1 MGRAFE
7 FRKARKMKRW
17 SAMAKAFTRI
27 GKDIVMA
34 VKEGGPN
41 PEANSRLRAVIQNAK
56 SANMP
61 KENVERAIKKATDK
75 DTANYKEQLFE
86 GYAPHGIALLIETAT
101 DNNNRTVAN
110 IRSYFNKCNG
120 TMGTQGSVEF
130 MFDHT
135 CNFRIPN
142 NNIDIEELELEFID
156 FGAEEIFADEDGIL
170 IYAPFESF
178 GAIQKE
184 LESRGIEIL
193 SSGFERIPQ
202 ITKKLTEAEM
212 ADVEKLI
219 EKNII
224 EIAPLAYMRGRT
236 LNDAFVI
243 LDESQNTTVEQM
255 KMFLTRIGFNS
266 TAVITGDITQIDLPR
281 HQKSGLRHV
290 IEVLNDVEEISFSF
304 FTADDVVRHPVV
316 ARIVK
321 AYEAFDRKMEI
332 ESGKS

>member
-7 FRKARKMKRW
+7 FRKGRKMKRW

-56 SANMP
+56 AANMP

-75 DTANYKEQLFE
+75 DTANYKEVLFE
-86 GYAPHGIALLIETAT
+86 GYAPHGIAILIETAT

-110 IRSYFNKCNG
+110 VRSYFNKCNG

-135 CNFRIPN
+135 CNFRIAKGN
-142 NNIDIEELELEFID
+142 LDVEEMELEFID
-156 FGAEEIFADEDGIL
+156 FGAEEIFIDEDDIL

-178 GAIQKE
+178 GTIQKE
-184 LESRGIEIL
+184 LEIRKLEIL

-202 ITKKLTEAEM
+202 LTKELNESQV

-219 EKNII
+219 EK
-224 EIAPLAYMRGRT
+224 M
-236 LNDAFVI
+236 
-243 LDESQNTTVEQM
+243 
-255 KMFLTRIGFNS
+255 
-266 TAVITGDITQIDLPR
+266 
-281 HQKSGLRHV
+281 
-290 IEVLNDVEEISFSF
+290 EED
-304 FTADDVVRHPVV
+304 DDVMNVYHTMQ
-316 ARIVK
+316 
-321 AYEAFDRKMEI
+321 E
-332 ESGKS
+332 